1 MPLLKYKLHIF
12 KKIMEHMAPV
22 NSLLKVLLDLKFI
35 LTLKIM
41 FTNCISKRDAK
52 RQEIRV
58 VTGCP
63 DETTFSATWEGMEG
77 WGCLLSHPATLTKA
91 GF

>member
-41 FTNCISKRDAK
+41 FTNCISKEMPRDQ
-52 RQEIRV
+52 R
-58 VTGCP
+58 
-63 DETTFSATWEGMEG
+63 
-77 WGCLLSHPATLTKA
+77 
-91 GF
+91 